1 MFRRVHRVLSS
12 VEEIISELKNKK
24 MVILVDDEN
33 RENEGDL
40 VFPAEFASSEQV
52 NFMSHYGKGLICVSL
67 DSEIADRLHL
77 PQMIPEDVNSS
88 PNKTA
93 FTVSVEAAYGV
104 STGISA
110 SDRARTIQILSSPES
125 QPEDLTRPGHVF
137 PIKAHKGGVLKRAG
151 HTEASVDFCRLAGL
165 RPSAVICEVINSD
178 GTMARLNQ
186 LSVFAKKHQ
195 LKIGSIEDLIH
206 YRVQNESFVEKK
218 DQFPFPTVYGEGFD
232 VHTFWDPI
240 HEVQHL
246 AFVKG
251 AVSEEPLLVRMHTEC
266 VTGDIFGDLVTQS
279 GKYLKQSFE
288 RINQYGRGVIVYLKT
303 PLEPGRSLKRVRN
316 PQGASMNKML
326 SLTHKMGMDAKDYG
340 IGAQIL
346 RSLGVKKMILL
357 TSFPVKR
364 AGIKGYGLDI
374 VETRSLHGRSDEKFD
389 KNTESTY
396 TKTQ

>member
-1 MFRRVHRVLSS
+1 MLHHINHVLSS
-12 VEEIISELKNKK
+12 VEDIVSELKNKK

-40 VFPAEFASSEQV
+40 VFPAEFITPEQV

-67 DSEIADRLHL
+67 DSEIVNRLQL

-93 FTVSVEAAYGV
+93 FTVSVEAAYGI

-110 SDRARTIQILSSPES
+110 ADRARTIQILSAPNSK
-125 QPEDLTRPGHVF
+125 PEDLTRPGHMF
-137 PIKAHKGGVLKRAG
+137 PIRAHKGGVLKRAG
-151 HTEASVDFCRLAGL
+151 HTEASIDFCRLAGL
-165 RPSAVICEVINSD
+165 RPSAVICEIINLD
-178 GTMARLNQ
+178 GTMARMDQ
-186 LSVFAKKHQ
+186 LVAFAKEHQ

-218 DQFPFPTVYGEGFD
+218 DQFPFPTVYGEGFE

-251 AVSEEPLLVRMHTEC
+251 VISEKPILVRMHTEC
-266 VTGDIFGDLVTQS
+266 VTGDIFGDLVTNS
-279 GKYLKQSFE
+279 GKYLKKSFDQ
-288 RINQYGRGVIVYLKT
+288 INRHGHGVVVYLKT
-303 PLEPGRSLKRVRN
+303 PLEPSRSLNRVRN
-316 PQGASMNKML
+316 PQNLSVNKML
-326 SLTHKMGMDAKDYG
+326 SMTHKMGMDAKDYG

-346 RSLGVKKMILL
+346 RALGVKQMILL

-374 VETRSLHGRSDEKFD
+374 VETRSLNESIDEKSD
-389 KNTESTY
+389 KSSTV
-396 TKTQ
+396 

>member
-1 MFRRVHRVLSS
+1 MFRPIHQVLSP
-12 VEEIISELKNKK
+12 VEDIVSELKHKR
-24 MVILVDDEN
+24 MVIIVDDEN

-40 VFPAEFASSEQV
+40 VFPAEFVTAEQV
-52 NFMSHYGKGLICVSL
+52 NFMSRYGRGLICVSL
-67 DSEIADRLHL
+67 DSETVHRLQL

-93 FTVSVEAAYGV
+93 FTVSVEAAYGI

-110 SDRARTIQILSSPES
+110 ADRARTIQILADPVSN
-125 QPEDLTRPGHVF
+125 PEDLTRPGHVF
-137 PIKAHKGGVLKRAG
+137 PIRAHKGGVLKRAG
-151 HTEASVDFCRLAGL
+151 HTEASIDFCRLADL
-165 RPSAVICEVINSD
+165 HPAAVICEIINPD
-178 GTMARLNQ
+178 GTMARMNQ
-186 LSVFAKKHQ
+186 LIAFAKEHK

-218 DQFPFPTVYGEGFD
+218 DQFSFPTSYGEDFRI
-232 VHTFWDPI
+232 HTFWDPI

-251 AVSEEPLLVRMHTEC
+251 VILEEPILVRMHTEC
-266 VTGDIFGDLVTQS
+266 VTGDIFGDLVTNS
-279 GKYLKQSFE
+279 GRYLRKSFDQ
-288 RINQYGRGVIVYLKT
+288 INQHGHGVIVYLKT
-303 PLEPGRSLKRVRN
+303 PLEPARSLNRVRN
-316 PQGASMNKML
+316 PKNFKML

-374 VETRSLHGRSDEKFD
+374 VETRSLHDDISDGKSD
-389 KNTESTY
+389 KSSTI
-396 TKTQ
+396 

>member
-1 MFRRVHRVLSS
+1 MFRPTNRVLSP
-12 VEEIISELKNKK
+12 VEDIVSDLKNKR
-24 MVILVDDEN
+24 MVIIVDDEN

-40 VFPAEFASSEQV
+40 VFPAEFITAEQV
-52 NFMSHYGKGLICVSL
+52 NFMSRYGRGLICVSL
-67 DSEIADRLHL
+67 DSDIVNRLQL

-93 FTVSVEAAYGV
+93 FTVSVEAAYGI

-110 SDRARTIQILSSPES
+110 GDRARTIQILSSPVS
-125 QPEDLTRPGHVF
+125 TPEDLTRPGHVF
-137 PIKAHKGGVLKRAG
+137 PIRAHKGGVLKRAG
-151 HTEASVDFCRLAGL
+151 HTEASIDFCRLANL
-165 RPSAVICEVINSD
+165 RPTAVICEIINPD
-178 GTMARLNQ
+178 GTMARMDQ
-186 LSVFAKKHQ
+186 LVAFAKEHQ

-218 DQFPFPTVYGEGFD
+218 DQFIFPTSYGEDFR

-251 AVSEEPLLVRMHTEC
+251 VISEEPILVRMHTEC
-266 VTGDIFGDLVTQS
+266 VTGDIFGDLITNS
-279 GKYLKQSFE
+279 GKYLRKSFDQ
-288 RINQYGRGVIVYLKT
+288 INQHGHGVVVYLKT
-303 PLEPGRSLKRVRN
+303 PLEPARSLNRVRN
-316 PQGASMNKML
+316 PQNLKML
-326 SLTHKMGMDAKDYG
+326 SLTHKMGMDSKDYG

-364 AGIKGYGLDI
+364 VGIKGYGLDI
-374 VETRSLHGRSDEKFD
+374 VETRSLHDIFD
-389 KNTESTY
+389 GKSESSTM
-396 TKTQ
+396 

>member
-1 MFRRVHRVLSS
+1 MFRQINRILSS
-12 VEEIISELKNKK
+12 VEEIVSELKSKK

-40 VFPAEFASSEQV
+40 VFPAEFVTAKQV
-52 NFMSHYGKGLICVSL
+52 NFMSHYGRGLICVSL
-67 DSEIADRLHL
+67 DSEIVTRLQL

-93 FTVSVEAAYGV
+93 FTVSVEAACGI

-110 SDRARTIQILSSPES
+110 GDRARTIQVLSSPKS
-125 QPEDLTRPGHVF
+125 KSEDLTRPGHVF
-137 PIKAHKGGVLKRAG
+137 PIRAHKGGVLKRAG
-151 HTEASVDFCRLAGL
+151 HTEASIDFCRLAGL
-165 RPSAVICEVINSD
+165 HPAAVICEIINPD
-178 GTMARLNQ
+178 GTMARMDQ
-186 LSVFAKKHQ
+186 LIEFAKKHQ

-218 DQFPFPTVYGEGFD
+218 DQFPFPTVYGKDFQ
-232 VHTFWDPI
+232 VHVFWDPV

-251 AVSEEPLLVRMHTEC
+251 RISEEPILVRMHTEC
-266 VTGDIFGDLVTQS
+266 VTGDIFGDLVTDS
-279 GKYLKQSFE
+279 GKYLRKSFDQ
-288 RINQYGRGVIVYLKT
+288 INRHGHGVIVYLRT
-303 PLEPGRSLKRVRN
+303 SLEPSRSLNRVRN
-316 PQGASMNKML
+316 PQNLSTKKML
-326 SLTHKMGMDAKDYG
+326 SATHKMGMDAKDYG

-364 AGIKGYGLDI
+364 AGIRGYGLDI
-374 VETRSLHGRSDEKFD
+374 VETRSLNGPFNKEVDESFD
-389 KNTESTY
+389 STV
-396 TKTQ
+396 